1 MASTLAT
8 SVHIDNGGVSGA
20 NLTTNTPGSDIA
32 ATRALGTSSSVV
44 DGGASGTNSTIN
56 TAPTASD
63 FDAVNVDE
71 AIESPTGSS
80 SDSDA
85 SAVYVSSALKSM
97 ADALVVIDVSTIL

>member
-1 MASTLAT
+1 MASTLST
-8 SVHIDNGGVSGA
+8 SVPIDNGGVSDA

-32 ATRALGTSSSVV
+32 ATRESGTSSSVV
-44 DGGASGTNSTIN
+44 DGGASGTNSTTN

-85 SAVYVSSALKSM
+85 SAEYVLSALKSM
-97 ADALVVIDVSTIL
+97 VAAMLMIDVSTIL